1 MTAQTYNRMFTLHG
15 VVMIFLFMIPA
26 IPSGFGNFVLPMM
39 IGAEDVAFPR
49 LNLAS
54 WYIYLAGAAFALWGM
69 IHGGADTGWTFYTP
83 YSTTTFT
90 KVVPILLGAFVIGFS
105 SIATGLNFIVTVHTM
120 RGPGLTWNK
129 LPLFVWSIYATSI
142 IQVLATPILG
152 ITVLLAAIENAF
164 GFGIFDAAH
173 GGDPVLFQHMFWFYS
188 HPAVYIM
195 VLPAMAVMSE
205 IVPTFARKNIFG
217 YKAIAYSSVGI
228 ALVGFF
234 AWGHHL
240 FTSGQSTFNAGVFGV
255 ISMLVGVFTAI
266 KVFNWVGTLYKGRIR
281 FSTPFAYF
289 CGFIYL
295 LVFGGMT
302 GVALATV
309 SLDVHWQDTYFV
321 IAHFHFIMVGATL
334 MAFLAALHYWFP
346 KMFGAH
352 LPRGLG
358 PGVGVA
364 HHPRLQRDVHPAV
377 PPRQRGHAAPLLV
390 VPGRVPGAQ
399 RGVDGGRVA
408 ARVRLPHHPRVHHA
422 SRFKYGEK
430 VGRNPWGSRG
440 YEWNSPSPP
449 PKNNFDCP
457 QVFDHPPH
465 DYDSEGHE
473 PEMQT
478 EVHGG
483 TEHGTTRIKD
493 TPWLITPTAHDD
505 GHGDAPP
512 APAAPLPGH
521 AHAAARGAPRHVA
534 VPGDGNPALRRP
546 VLRLLVLPHALSRG
560 VEGVL
565 AAPLT
570 ARSGW
575 SRPSTS
581 SPRRSRW

>member
-1 MTAQTYNRMFTLHG
+1 MSSPTPSPAIPVEPKNYLNCETTIKSWLLTRDHKRIGLLFLGCVTAALFLGGVFAMLIRVELLTPDETIMSAQTYNRMFTLHG

-83 YSTTTFT
+83 YSTVTFT
-90 KVVPILLGAFVIGFS
+90 KVVPILLGAFIIGFS

-129 LPLFVWSIYATSI
+129 LPLFVWSIYATSV

-152 ITVLLAAIENAF
+152 ITTLLAAIEHAF
-164 GFGIFDAAH
+164 GFGIFDASH

-346 KMFGAH
+346 KMFGRTYPEGWGLVSAS
-352 LPRGLG
+352 LIILGFNATFIPQFLLGNAGMPRRYWSYPAEFQALN
-358 PGVGVA
+358 VA
-364 HHPRLQRDVHPAV
+364 STA
-377 PPRQRGHAAPLLV
+377 GASLLAFGFLIILV
-390 VPGRVPGAQ
+390 YITI
-399 RGVDGGRVA
+399 
-408 ARVRLPHHPRVHHA
+408 
-422 SRFKYGEK
+422 SFKYGEK

-483 TEHGTTRIKD
+483 TEHGHKD
-493 TPWLITPTAHDD
+493 QDN
-505 GHGDAPP
+505 HG
-512 APAAPLPGH
+512 
-521 AHAAARGAPRHVA
+521 
-534 VPGDGNPALRRP
+534 
-546 VLRLLVLPHALSRG
+546 
-560 VEGVL
+560 
-565 AAPLT
+565 
-570 ARSGW
+570 
-575 SRPSTS
+575 
-581 SPRRSRW
+581 